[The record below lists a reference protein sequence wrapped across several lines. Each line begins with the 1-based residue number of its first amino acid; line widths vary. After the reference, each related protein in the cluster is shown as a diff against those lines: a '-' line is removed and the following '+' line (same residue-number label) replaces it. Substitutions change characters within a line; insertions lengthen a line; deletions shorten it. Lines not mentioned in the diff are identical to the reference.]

1 MIGFRSGE
9 AITNDIMEPKVIPA
23 SRKPIVRGMVMSK
36 ENEKKGFMER
46 LMGGK
51 NNKKSSCCSFRIEE
65 ILEEDVNNK
74 NAKESIK
81 PDTKKN

>member
-1 MIGFRSGE
+1 MIL
-9 AITNDIMEPKVIPA
+9 
-23 SRKPIVRGMVMSK
+23 MSK

-51 NNKKSSCCSFRIEE
+51 NNKKSSCCNFRIEE
-65 ILEEDVNNK
+65 IFEEDVNNK
-74 NAKESIK
+74 DAKESIK

>member
-1 MIGFRSGE
+1 ML
-9 AITNDIMEPKVIPA
+9 
-23 SRKPIVRGMVMSK
+23 MSK

-51 NNKKSSCCSFRIEE
+51 NNKKSSCCNLRIEE
-65 ILEEDVNNK
+65 IFEEDVNNK

>member
-1 MIGFRSGE
+1 
-9 AITNDIMEPKVIPA
+9 
-23 SRKPIVRGMVMSK
+23 MVMSK